1 VPLAAQA
8 SKRMPSTIKIDRR
21 NLIRNLVGGG
31 LALSLMPGFAEA
43 AWSALAADTHTP
55 RVLGSTH
62 TGMIALIA
70 DTILPRSDTPGATDV
85 GVPAWIEVVVAEY
98 FTDARRSSFLADL
111 AAIDDFALATSGAR
125 LPLLKGNALTQVIAD
140 LDAACA
146 AKDLTPAQRG
156 YVQLKELII
165 VGYFT
170 SKPVQQD
177 ILKVVV
183 VPGRY
188 DPNVPIAPP
197 SVT

>member
-1 VPLAAQA
+1 
-8 SKRMPSTIKIDRR
+8 MPSTIKIDRR
-21 NLIRNLVGGG
+21 NLIRDLLRGG

-43 AWSALAADTHTP
+43 AWSAVAAETNARRLPGTAQSG
-55 RVLGSTH
+55 V
-62 TGMIALIA
+62 IALIA
-70 DTILPRSDTPGATDV
+70 DTILPRSDTPSATDV
-85 GVPAWIEVVVAEY
+85 GVPAWIEVVVAKY
-98 FTDARRSSFLADL
+98 FSATRRLGFLADL

-125 LPLLKGNALTQVIAD
+125 FALLKGSSLAMVIAN
-140 LDAACA
+140 LDAACG
-146 AKDLTPAQRG
+146 AKDLKPAQRG